1 MITEETY
8 LEMVKLVALYESG
21 DTDDTD
27 WRNKPY
33 LYTTTVETTGRYN
46 LSYGDDI
53 ECKCG
58 HPYYRH
64 FDTYDNMDPC
74 GCKYC
79 GCSEFETKADRRDN
93 IIDSLLK

>member
-74 GCKYC
+74 G
-79 GCSEFETKADRRDN
+79 
-93 IIDSLLK
+93 LQVLWL